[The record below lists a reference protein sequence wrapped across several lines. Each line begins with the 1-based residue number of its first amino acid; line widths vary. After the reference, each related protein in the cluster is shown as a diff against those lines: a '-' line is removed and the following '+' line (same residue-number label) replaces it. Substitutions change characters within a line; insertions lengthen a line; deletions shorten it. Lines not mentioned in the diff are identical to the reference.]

1 MPMWESEMVR
11 NLILA
16 AAVLSSLGACGTPA
30 PDKATS
36 SQAPSPGNLQ
46 IKMGV
51 STGQMVLDRW

>member
-1 MPMWESEMVR
+1 MVR